1 MSKFVEKAQ
10 ARAEAGFTL
19 IELMIV
25 IAIIGILAA
34 IAIPQYEKYIATSQG
49 TDIATNFHA
58 AVTAATAAVS
68 AMQAG
73 QSTIVA
79 ATGGSTPA
87 AGQTPVLS
95 TTAPNPF
102 PGAGTTYAYSAGGS
116 NAATTGTVAL
126 SVPIVN
132 TSNMPTGTNEKIT
145 ANLSGATPGK
155 GLNAALAAMGAIN
168 QDFPGACSGG
178 TAPKTLPFTTPADCV
193 VNISPEG
200 TVTNG

>member
-10 ARAEAGFTL
+10 ASAEAGFTL

-49 TDIATNFHA
+49 SDMAANFHA
-58 AVTAATAAVS
+58 AVTASTAAVS

-73 QSTIVA
+73 QSTLLALKGGTTVTTT
-79 ATGGSTPA
+79 TG
-87 AGQTPVLS
+87 TPVLS
-95 TTAPNPF
+95 STAPNPF
-102 PGAGTTYAYSAGGS
+102 PGEGALYAYGTTPGGAENGS
-116 NAATTGTVAL
+116 IGITIPV
-126 SVPIVN
+126 VN
-132 TSNMPTGTNEKIT
+132 TTTMPTGTNQVIT
-145 ANLSGATPGK
+145 LNLSGVTAGK
-155 GLNAALAAMGAIN
+155 GLSAALAAMGTIN

-178 TAPKTLPFTTPADCV
+178 AAPTLPFTAAASCI
-193 VNISPEG
+193 VNITPEG